1 MLPSFLKPY
10 PSFLG
15 FFFALLSFLSFACRS
30 CVNRSVTI
38 TLGLACL
45 VHPASLTSATE
56 VRCTTYPS
64 RSLFSRTIK
73 MTVTRSNLSRLL
85 HVCVGGW
92 KNHSHILVPFQLFN
106 SLFSTVIIMQ
116 TLNVIPSFAC
126 LCTVFYSFGSLT
138 SRVLLDSE
146 LQEHWEHHFC
156 RRTQQTSSYISKD
169 IYICRITGTQI
180 TIQICGETRWPI
192 RYLH

>member
-38 TLGLACL
+38 TLGLTCL

-138 SRVLLDSE
+138 SREIKKKCTLASFIPCLLFWWKKTLKLQAKWNCWIVWVFQLFMISLLKLSCSE
-146 LQEHWEHHFC
+146 N
-156 RRTQQTSSYISKD
+156 KNV
-169 IYICRITGTQI
+169 
-180 TIQICGETRWPI
+180 
-192 RYLH
+192 